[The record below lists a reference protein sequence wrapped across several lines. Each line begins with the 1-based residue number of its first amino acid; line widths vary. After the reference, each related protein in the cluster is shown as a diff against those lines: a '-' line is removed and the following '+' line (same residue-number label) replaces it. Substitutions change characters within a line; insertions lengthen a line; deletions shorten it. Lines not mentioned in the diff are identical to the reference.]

1 MLNQTQHPTT
11 QAHTAKA
18 AAEVRE
24 LIASL
29 HKLES
34 ALMADNLDLIA
45 LSAAKDDIKAR
56 HSGLALSLR
65 QTHDSAC
72 RSLKLHLEALP
83 THALFNALFEPVKE
97 AEYGRVCVRFR
108 GRDIVCVIGNVLSA
122 LGRRVASPF
131 RALTP
136 ISEECEIFCRLS
148 VQDATRNRRHV
159 HTYYYLR
166 PEYQALLSK
175 EDLNFLHTF
184 LTELGDMW
192 PELAGKPT
200 NDR

>member
-1 MLNQTQHPTT
+1 MLTQTQHPTT
-11 QAHTAKA
+11 QAHATKT

-34 ALMADNLDLIA
+34 ALNADNLDLTA
-45 LSAAKDDIKAR
+45 LSAAKEDIKAK

-83 THALFNALFEPVKE
+83 THALFNALFEPVKQ

-108 GRDIVCVIGNVLSA
+108 GRDICCVIGNVLSA

-131 RALTP
+131 RP
-136 ISEECEIFCRLS
+136 GRIGEECEIFCRLS

-159 HTYYYLR
+159 HTHYYLR

-184 LTELGDMW
+184 LTELGDMP
-192 PELAGKPT
+192 PELAGMPT

>member
-1 MLNQTQHPTT
+1 MLTQTQHPTT
-11 QAHTAKA
+11 QAHTTKA

-34 ALMADNLDLIA
+34 ALMTDNLDLTA
-45 LSAAKDDIKAR
+45 LLAAKDDVKAK

-65 QTHDSAC
+65 QTYDSAC

-83 THALFNALFEPVKE
+83 IADLFQTLFEPVME

-108 GRDIVCVIGNVLSA
+108 DRDICCVMEQVLDA
-122 LGRRVASPF
+122 LGRRVASPYWPG
-131 RALTP
+131 RLDKD
-136 ISEECEIFCRLS
+136 CKIFCRL
-148 VQDATRNRRHV
+148 VVEARTQNRRHL
-159 HTYYYLR
+159 HIHYYLR
-166 PEYQALLSK
+166 PEYQALLSD
-175 EDLNFLHTF
+175 ETLSYLHTF
-184 LTELGDMW
+184 LTELGDMP

-200 NDR
+200 NNR